1 MAFLDILPDPD
12 TKILDSGT
20 TQSNGTAGPGFAS
33 ISVTSNDKV
42 MMNKTNTGRVI
53 TRKLATQQWKLKI
66 SYNPLTRDEFEPV
79 YNFLL
84 YYGKLRPFYVRLPQ
98 HETARNSGILT
109 PIIVD
114 GAITAGAQFFMTDG
128 WGSAYSKATLSSTNR
143 PRPGDMFTFND
154 SSDSLH
160 KKVYRVLRTEEN
172 GYLGQEWG
180 GSSEPAAEHVKI
192 WTYPNILRSVSDNT
206 TITFVDPK
214 MRVIM
219 DKDVVQYSLNTNN
232 LYKFDL
238 QLTEA
243 LA

>member
-1 MAFLDILPDPD
+1 MAFLNILPDPNN
-12 TKILDSGT
+12 KITDA
-20 TQSNGTAGPGFAS
+20 GTADSSGVVGPGFAS
-33 ISVTSNDKV
+33 MTLTSNDKV

-84 YYGKLRPFYVRLPQ
+84 YYGKLRPFYVELPQ
-98 HETARNSGILT
+98 HLTSRNSGIDTTVL
-109 PIIVD
+109 VD
-114 GAITAGAQFFMTDG
+114 GAITAGAESLVVDDFG
-128 WGSAYSKATLSSTNR
+128 TLTTSNR

-154 SSDSLH
+154 TSDSLH
-160 KKVYRVLRTEEN
+160 EKMYRVLRTETS
-172 GYLGQEWG
+172 GGAATF
-180 GSSEPAAEHVKI
+180 GSSDPGANHVRI
-192 WTYPNILRSVSDNT
+192 YTYPNILRAVTDNT
-206 TITFVDPK
+206 PLTFVDPK

-219 DKDVVQYSLNTNN
+219 DRDVTSYSLNTDN

>member
-12 TKILDSGT
+12 TKVTDAGTAHSSGV
-20 TQSNGTAGPGFAS
+20 AGPGFAS

-42 MMNKTNTGRVI
+42 MMNRTNTGRVI
-53 TRKLATQQWKLKI
+53 TRKIATQQWKLKI

-84 YYGKLRPFYVRLPQ
+84 YYGKLRPFFVRLPQ
-98 HETARNSGILT
+98 HEAARNSGIDTSILT
-109 PIIVD
+109 D
-114 GAITAGAQFFMTDG
+114 GAIAAGAQSFVVDG
-128 WGSAYSKATLSSTNR
+128 FGTLTTSNR

-160 KKVYRVLRTEEN
+160 KKMYRVLRTETS
-172 GYLGQEWG
+172 GDASTY
-180 GSSEPAAEHVKI
+180 GSSDPGANHVRI
-192 WTYPNILRSVSDNT
+192 WTYPNIIRAVSDNT

-219 DKDVVQYSLNTNN
+219 DKDVVQYSLNTDN
-232 LYKFDL
+232 LYKFNL

>member
-12 TKILDSGT
+12 TKVTDAGTAHSSGV
-20 TQSNGTAGPGFAS
+20 AGPGFAS
-33 ISVTSNDKV
+33 IAVTSNDKV

-53 TRKLATQQWKLKI
+53 TRKIATQQWKLEI

-84 YYGKLRPFYVRLPQ
+84 YYGKLRPFFVRLPQ
-98 HETARNSGILT
+98 HEAARNSGIDT
-109 PIIVD
+109 TIYAD
-114 GAITAGAQFFMTDG
+114 GAIAAGAEAFVVDG
-128 WGSAYSKATLSSTNR
+128 FGTLTTSNR

-160 KKVYRVLRTEEN
+160 KKMYRVLRTETS
-172 GYLGQEWG
+172 GDASTY
-180 GSSEPAAEHVKI
+180 GSSDPGANNVRI
-192 WTYPNILRSVSDNT
+192 YTYPNILRAVSNDT
-206 TITFVDPK
+206 QLTFVDPK

>member
-12 TKILDSGT
+12 TKVTDAGTAHSSGV
-20 TQSNGTAGPGFAS
+20 AGPGFAS

-42 MMNKTNTGRVI
+42 MMNRTNTGRVI
-53 TRKLATQQWKLKI
+53 TRKIATQQWKLKI

-84 YYGKLRPFYVRLPQ
+84 YYGKLRPFFVRLPQ
-98 HETARNSGILT
+98 HEAARNSGIDTSILT
-109 PIIVD
+109 D
-114 GAITAGAQFFMTDG
+114 GAVAAGAQSFVVDG
-128 WGSAYSKATLSSTNR
+128 FGTLTTSNR

-160 KKVYRVLRTEEN
+160 KKMYRVLRTETS
-172 GYLGQEWG
+172 GDASTY
-180 GSSEPAAEHVKI
+180 GSSDPGANNVRI
-192 WTYPNILRSVSDNT
+192 WTYPNIIRAVSNDT

-219 DKDVVQYSLNTNN
+219 DKDVVQYSLNTDN

>member
-1 MAFLDILPDPD
+1 MAFLDILPDPNNRIAD
-12 TKILDSGT
+12 TGANNWQAPEWSP
-20 TQSNGTAGPGFAS
+20 GPGFANMTL
-33 ISVTSNDKV
+33 TSNDKV

-53 TRKLATQQWKLKI
+53 TRKLATQQWKVKI

-84 YYGKLRPFYVRLPQ
+84 YYGKLRPFYVELPQ
-98 HETARNSGILT
+98 HKLSSNTGGSFDTSVVTSATN
-109 PIIVD
+109 
-114 GAITAGAQFFMTDG
+114 AGAQYIVAKNF
-128 WGSAYSKATLSSTNR
+128 SADSKADK
-143 PRPGDMFTFND
+143 PRPGDMFTVAD

-160 KKVYRVLRTEEN
+160 EKMYRVLRVETPSV
-172 GYLGQEWG
+172 GQYEG
-180 GSSEPAAEHVKI
+180 TAPSSGTARI
-192 WTYPNILRSVSDNT
+192 WTYPNILRSISDSSPL
-206 TITFVDPK
+206 TFQNPK

-219 DKDVVQYSLNTNN
+219 DKDVVSYSLNTDN

>member
-1 MAFLDILPDPD
+1 MAFLNILPDPNN
-12 TKILDSGT
+12 KITDA
-20 TQSNGTAGPGFAS
+20 GTADSSGVTGPGFAS
-33 ISVTSNDKV
+33 MTLTSNDKV
-42 MMNKTNTGRVI
+42 MMNKTNTGRII

-84 YYGKLRPFYVRLPQ
+84 YYGKLRPFYVELPQ
-98 HETARNSGILT
+98 HLSSRNSGTLPTIS
-109 PIIVD
+109 VD
-114 GAITAGAQFFMTDG
+114 GAITAGAESFLADG
-128 WGSAYSKATLSSTNR
+128 WSSLSTTNR

-154 SSDSLH
+154 PNDSLH
-160 KKVYRVLRTEEN
+160 EKMYRVLRIETS
-172 GYLGQEWG
+172 GGAATY
-180 GSSEPAAEHVKI
+180 GSSDPGTNHVRI
-192 WTYPNILRSVSDNT
+192 YTYPNILRDVANNAT
-206 TITFVDPK
+206 LTFTEPK

-219 DKDVVQYSLNTNN
+219 DRDVISYSLNTDN